1 MKTKLIL
8 PGMVALTFHAF
19 LLFGL
24 TGKTPPA
31 IIEPEVKP
39 PDLGHAVPIDQDDL
53 VRASAKTDDE
63 PSPSRGG
70 PVAPRRDD
78 IPVVSPPHGAFTIP
92 ALPPVKGEHTISVIP
107 VGWENPAGPG
117 KDSASDAVDLGRLDR
132 IPRTRSQPAPDYP
145 ANLRIHGIEGT
156 VVVEFLV
163 DTEGN
168 VHNPIVLRASH
179 PEFIEP
185 ALHAG
190 ARWKFEP
197 GYSSGRKVRFRM
209 SVPLVFTIEG
219 K

>member
-117 KDSASDAVDLGRLDR
+117 RIQLLTRLIWAGWIVSRGRARNPRRTTPQICASTASKGRSWWNSWSIRRAMCTTPSSCGPAIRNSSSRRYTRSPGGNSSRVTAAGGKSDSA
-132 IPRTRSQPAPDYP
+132 
-145 ANLRIHGIEGT
+145 
-156 VVVEFLV
+156 
-163 DTEGN
+163 
-168 VHNPIVLRASH
+168 
-179 PEFIEP
+179 
-185 ALHAG
+185 
-190 ARWKFEP
+190 
-197 GYSSGRKVRFRM
+197 
-209 SVPLVFTIEG
+209 
-219 K
+219 